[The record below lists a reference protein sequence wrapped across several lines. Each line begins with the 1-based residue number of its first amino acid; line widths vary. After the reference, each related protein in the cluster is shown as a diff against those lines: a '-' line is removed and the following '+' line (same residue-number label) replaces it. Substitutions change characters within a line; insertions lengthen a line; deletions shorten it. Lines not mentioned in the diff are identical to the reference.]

1 MKILVGLG
9 NPGAKHL
16 FNRHNLGFIV
26 VDSFLAL
33 KDESFRKD
41 EFRANTAR
49 VKIGAED
56 VLVMKPLTY
65 MNRSGDSV
73 NEAMNFYKVPIE
85 DVIVVHD
92 ELDIPP
98 MSYRIKKGGGHGGHN
113 GLKSLMH
120 FGENF
125 LRFRMGIGRPPV
137 PSFEVADFVL
147 GNLEKIEME
156 YWQDEMPKVCEAIE
170 LCLTGKIEI
179 AMNKFNRKDTK

>member
-9 NPGAKHL
+9 NPGPKHC

-33 KDESFRKD
+33 KNEEFRKE
-41 EFRANTAR
+41 EFKAHTAR
-49 VKIGAED
+49 LKVGGED

-65 MNRSGDSV
+65 MNRSGESV
-73 NEAMNFYKVPIE
+73 YEAMNFFKVAIE

-98 MSYRIKKGGGHGGHN
+98 MSFRIKKGGGHGGHN
-113 GLKSLMH
+113 GLKSIMLH
-120 FGENF
+120 GENF

-137 PSFEVADFVL
+137 AGFDVADYVL
-147 GNLEKIEME
+147 GNLDKTEMN
-156 YWQDEMPKVCEAIE
+156 YWQDELPSVCEALE
-170 LCLTGKIEI
+170 MCVTGKAEI
-179 AMNKFNRKDTK
+179 AMNRFNRKEK